1 MKDAVESHELS
12 NVYVSITG
20 LRIKNI
26 FHYPQFYWFAISSM
40 TQARRSPGLIRV
52 DARKING
59 VHHTL
64 SIWEDESSMRKF
76 LVKGAHLKAMQ
87 AFRKIATGK
96 TIGLTTSNPPEWSQV
111 HEIWIQD
118 ALEV

>member
-1 MKDAVESHELS
+1 
-12 NVYVSITG
+12 
-20 LRIKNI
+20 
-26 FHYPQFYWFAISSM
+26 
-40 TQARRSPGLIRV
+40 
-52 DARKING
+52 
-59 VHHTL
+59 
-64 SIWEDESSMRKF
+64 MRKF

-96 TIGLTTSNPPEWSQV
+96 TIGLTTSNPPGWSQV